1 MLVKICIHRAR
12 PLLHTYMIRPVG
24 SGRLLLRND
33 DYRSSPFFGSFH
45 LVDLSRVRGAMDLG
59 FGLRRRHSTVVV
71 VTVGFVLCARPCT
84 ILPLIWSHHAWH
96 APLKQRQRM
105 ARPRTMTPSDNYLIR
120 ERGAYQRPNVSDV
133 HRTSCH
139 MGISG
144 AIHA

>member
-1 MLVKICIHRAR
+1 MYSPGASVAPHLYD
-12 PLLHTYMIRPVG
+12 TSSGVG
-24 SGRLLLRND
+24 SASLTKRRL
-33 DYRSSPFFGSFH
+33 PFIPIFRQLP